1 MEKLIDIESYPVK
14 ATLKTLL
21 QDKTTKQNIIWA
33 TNTYSELGA
42 GFQDKD
48 HINVEQISGLNEG
61 ILEPRVSKSLDAQ
74 RERTRGKAEVMTPSW
89 LVNEMNNFADAE
101 WFGYQDV
108 FNTEIGQDA
117 EEKNP
122 DSKENASEEN
132 KNTGAVQH
140 RWKVKEGPIVFPE
153 GKTWKQYVDS
163 RRLEITCGEA
173 PFLVSR
179 YDTVTGEIIVPPIN
193 RTGILDRKMRI
204 VNENA
209 KDDAEWLKWTFRAFQ
224 SCYGYEYQG
233 DNLLIARINMLLSF
247 ADYYKERMGIDP
259 DKKLL
264 GKIAT
269 IIAWNIWQMDGLKC
283 SVPLGAPYEENHQI
297 TVQELL
303 GLPDENK
310 PEEIPCRIYNWRSEC
325 SMFYSEAKA
334 KE

>member
-1 MEKLIDIESYPVK
+1 MEKLIDLESYPVR
-14 ATLKTLL
+14 ATIKKLL

-33 TNTYSELGA
+33 TNTYEYLGA
-42 GFQDKD
+42 GFKDKD
-48 HINVEQISGLNEG
+48 HINVELISGLNDG

-89 LVNEMNNFADAE
+89 LCNEMNNFADSE
-101 WFGYQDV
+101 WFGRENV
-108 FNTEIGQDA
+108 FNREII
-117 EEKNP
+117 N
-122 DSKENASEEN
+122 NASENEDDL
-132 KNTGAVQH
+132 K
-140 RWKVKEGPIVFPE
+140 KETTPKLHDWIVNEEPVSFPD
-153 GKTWKQYVDS
+153 GKTWKEYVDS

-179 YDTVTGEIIVPPIN
+179 YDTVTGEAIVPPI
-193 RTGILDRKMRI
+193 RRIGILDRKMR
-204 VNENA
+204 VVDENA
-209 KDDAEWLKWTFRAFQ
+209 SSGEEFLKWAIRAFQ
-224 SCYGYEYQG
+224 SVYGYEYQG

-247 ADYYKERMGIDP
+247 EDYYKERFEKEP

-264 GKIAT
+264 EKIAN
-269 IIAWNIWQMDGLKC
+269 IIAWNLWQMDGLKC